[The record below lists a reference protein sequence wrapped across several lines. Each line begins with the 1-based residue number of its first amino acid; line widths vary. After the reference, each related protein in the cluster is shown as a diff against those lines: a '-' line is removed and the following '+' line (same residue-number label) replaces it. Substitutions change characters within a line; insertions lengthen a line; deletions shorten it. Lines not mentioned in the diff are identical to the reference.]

1 MGAMAFL
8 DKLFFMIA
16 PFALAI
22 AVAFIVVFT
31 VAEIGIFFFDRKE
44 RKKHKE

>member
-1 MGAMAFL
+1 MDAMAFL

-16 PFALAI
+16 PFALGI
-22 AVAFIVVFT
+22 AVAFIVIFT
-31 VAEIGIFFFDRKE
+31 IAEVGIFFFDRKE